1 VGVKIAVGTDAGFL
15 VYHGQN
21 AGELE
26 ELVKGGFTPME
37 AIVAATRVGA
47 ECLDLDRDVGTIEPG
62 KYADL
67 VIIDGDPLAD
77 IRIHQNEARIA
88 QVFKGGKK
96 IVV

>member
-1 VGVKIAVGTDAGFL
+1 M
-15 VYHGQN
+15 
-21 AGELE
+21 
-26 ELVKGGFTPME
+26 VKGGFTPME
-37 AIVAATRVGA
+37 AIVTATRVGA

-77 IRIHQNEARIA
+77 IRILQDEARIT

-96 IVV
+96 IDV